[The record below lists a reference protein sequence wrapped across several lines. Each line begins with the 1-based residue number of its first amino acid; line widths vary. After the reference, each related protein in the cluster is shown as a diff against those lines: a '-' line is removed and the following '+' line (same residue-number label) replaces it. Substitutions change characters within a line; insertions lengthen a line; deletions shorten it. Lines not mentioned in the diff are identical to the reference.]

1 MGYRQVIAAI
11 VLLVIVIGLIIKVW
25 YSSRDSERNKADAE
39 QSYVLQRQRDNN
51 IFNAVDADDFWLRQR
66 KKREDVS
73 KADND
78 K

>member
-1 MGYRQVIAAI
+1 MIAAI

-51 IFNAVDADDFWLRQR
+51 IFNVVDADDFWLRQR